1 MYITSHVRIASMT
14 LVLCVVLFLPNIS
27 HARDIKDI
35 NSTQLKEI
43 IRENKDKV
51 LAVAFWATWCE
62 VCREH
67 LPELSDLY
75 EKYKKKNVEI
85 IGISLDDQVKD
96 VKNFVGK
103 KGIAFPV
110 FKARDKEE
118 MSYIYNIKKIP
129 VICYYKDG
137 KLEHVE
143 EGYTEPDHIEEDLRS
158 CLEGSQPPAK
168 EAKSK
173 KD

>member
-1 MYITSHVRIASMT
+1 MSVTSHGKRAPMI
-14 LVLCVVLFLPNIS
+14 LVLCMVLLLPTVS

-43 IRENKDKV
+43 IREKKDKV

-67 LPELSDLY
+67 LPELSDIY

-85 IGISLDDQVKD
+85 IGISLDDQVKE

-110 FKARDKEE
+110 FKAEDKEE
-118 MSYIYNIKKIP
+118 MSYMYNIKKIP
-129 VICYYKDG
+129 VIYYYKNG

-143 EGYTEPDHIEEDLRS
+143 EGYTEPNHIEKDLRS